1 MLVAAVTVAL
11 VASLAPP
18 PRYDHEPRVPY
29 HVSYVAQAKLQ
40 KICVGQA
47 TGADDMVLGCSLP
60 ELGLVYVA
68 QGMRPEVADII
79 LRHEKAHI
87 NGWKHRGS
95 PFDPR
100 LASK

>member
-18 PRYDHEPRVPY
+18 TRYDHEPRVPY
-29 HVSYVAQAKLQ
+29 HVSYMAQAKLQ

-47 TGADDMVLGCSLP
+47 TGANDMVLGCSLP

-68 QGMRPEVADII
+68 KGMRPEVADII

-95 PFDPR
+95 PFDRR
-100 LASK
+100 LANK